1 MTTFQRVI
9 PQRVLRGHMGCQS
22 LVTTRAL
29 LVTENQVASR
39 EESEEKALT
48 ATGEDVLAL
57 DRQ

>member
-1 MTTFQRVI
+1 
-9 PQRVLRGHMGCQS
+9 MGCQS